1 MTQADLPSVR
11 LLAKNGQITYTDHAI
26 DQMFERDISSSDVE
40 AVLCSSCN
48 QLIEVQS
55 PSAVPGKRHRNER
68 VLISDPKY
76 DPAIIVVLVV
86 LVLEIPE
93 LIVVTVEHA
102 LDDNWTK
109 KPNDNPWLVRI
120 KK

>member
-11 LLAKNGQITYTDHAI
+11 LLAQNGQITYTDHAI
-26 DQMFERDISSSDVE
+26 DQMFERNISSSDVE

-55 PSAVPGKRHRNER
+55 PSAMPGKQHKDER
-68 VLISDPKY
+68 VLISDPQY
-76 DPAIIVVLVV
+76 DPAIIVVFVV
-86 LVLEIPE
+86 LFGKTPE
-93 LIVVTVEHA
+93 LRVVTVENA
-102 LDDNWTK
+102 LDGTWTK
-109 KPNDNPWLVRI
+109 NPDNDPWLVRI